1 MKGTSLPGLA
11 GTNPLGFLAALGVQ
25 VALLETGTQSDLW
38 WKTGVSPTAMVSETV
53 TARDIAEHAMEVFAQ
68 WRTSPAL
75 DPADHPDM
83 PQGKADTLKL
93 GRAGIRTY
101 LEHARQVAEGAQ
113 LSAALVAEGS
123 LDNQGAAKPT
133 DLYFTAGQQAFLAM
147 ARQIL
152 EGVTV
157 DDVLEGL
164 EGPWSYQ
171 SRLPSLMWDVADDRD
186 YALSAGDPSKD
197 RKLTNPGPEALGL
210 LGLSR
215 YPAFA
220 GRFAGRG
227 RTLTQGC
234 SGIWTRARFTWPLWH
249 KPASSHAVKS
259 LLAHASNLPDRIP
272 GTAERVH
279 WYEAWG
285 VVSVH
290 SSSIRRSSQGGY
302 GTFGPA
308 ETVWQASSD
317 HTGLCTSL

>member
-1 MKGTSLPGLA
+1 MKGTPLPGLV

-25 VALLETGTQSDLW
+25 VVLLETGIPSHLW
-38 WKTGVSPTAMVSETV
+38 WQTGVSSTAVVSQNV
-53 TARDIAEHAMEVFAQ
+53 TARDIAEQALEVFAR
-68 WRTSPAL
+68 WCSSPAL
-75 DPADHPDM
+75 NPADLPNISRA
-83 PQGKADTLKL
+83 KADTLKL
-93 GRAGIRTY
+93 ANTEIRMY
-101 LEHARQVAEGAQ
+101 LDRSRETSEGAQ

-133 DLYFTAGQQAFLAM
+133 DLYFTAGNQAFLAI

-152 EGVTV
+152 KGVTV
-157 DDVLEGL
+157 EDVLEGL

-186 YALSAGDPSKD
+186 YALSAGNPSKD
-197 RKLTNPGPEALGL
+197 KKLTNPGPEALAV

-215 YPAFA
+215 YPVFA
-220 GRFAGRG
+220 GHFAGRG
-227 RTLTQGC
+227 RTRMQGT

-259 LLAHASNLPDRIP
+259 LLAHASGLPETSDTTQR
-272 GTAERVH
+272 AR

-285 VVSVH
+285 VASVH

-308 ETVWQASSD
+308 ETVWQASE
-317 HTGLCTSL
+317 GN

>member
-25 VALLETGTQSDLW
+25 VALLETGIPSYLW
-38 WKTGVSPTAMVSETV
+38 WRTGVSPTAVVSQNVTV
-53 TARDIAEHAMEVFAQ
+53 RDIAEQAMEVFAR
-68 WRTSPAL
+68 WCSSPAL
-75 DPADHPDM
+75 NPADLPNISRA
-83 PQGKADTLKL
+83 KADTLKF
-93 GRAGIRTY
+93 AKAEIRTY
-101 LEHARQVAEGAQ
+101 LDHSRETSEGTQ
-113 LSAALVAEGS
+113 LSSALVAEGS
-123 LDNQGAAKPT
+123 LDNQDAAKPT
-133 DLYFTAGQQAFLAM
+133 DLYFTAGQMVFLKM

-152 EGVTV
+152 EGATEE
-157 DDVLEGL
+157 DVLEGL
-164 EGPWSYQ
+164 EGPWSYR
-171 SRLPSLMWDVADDRD
+171 SRLPSLMWDVTDDRD

-197 RKLTNPGPEALGL
+197 KKLTNPGPEALAL

-259 LLAHASNLPDRIP
+259 LLAHASSLPDAS
-272 GTAERVH
+272 GTAEPVC

-308 ETVWQASSD
+308 ETVWRASEG
-317 HTGLCTSL
+317 H

>member
-1 MKGTSLPGLA
+1 MKGTPLPGLV

-25 VALLETGTQSDLW
+25 VALLEAGIPSHLW
-38 WKTGVSPTAMVSETV
+38 WRTGVSPSAVVSENIA
-53 TARDIAEHAMEVFAQ
+53 ARDIAKQAMEVFAK
-68 WRTSPAL
+68 WCSSPAL
-75 DPADHPDM
+75 NPADLPNI
-83 PQGKADTLKL
+83 PRAKADTLKL
-93 GRAGIRTY
+93 ANVEIRTY
-101 LEHARQVAEGAQ
+101 LDRSRETSEGAQ
-113 LSAALVAEGS
+113 LSTALVAEGS
-123 LDNQGAAKPT
+123 LDNQEAAKPT
-133 DLYFTAGQQAFLAM
+133 DLYFTAGNQAFLAM

-152 EGVTV
+152 KGATV
-157 DDVLEGL
+157 EDVLEGL

-186 YALSAGDPSKD
+186 YALSAGNPSKD
-197 RKLTNPGPEALGL
+197 KKLTNPGPEALAL

-215 YPAFA
+215 YPVFA

-249 KPASSHAVKS
+249 KPASSHVVKS
-259 LLAHASNLPDRIP
+259 LLAHASSLPEVP
-272 GTAERVH
+272 GTAERVR

-285 VVSVH
+285 VASVH

-308 ETVWQASSD
+308 ETVWQ
-317 HTGLCTSL
+317 TSEGN